1 VLAFVGEL
9 RPDKGILDVIA
20 AANLARALI
29 PELRLVVIGDGP
41 LRDHVATEARGSG
54 FIEYR
59 GRVPRDQL
67 PSVYHEARSF
77 IIAPQTRR
85 FWAEQFG
92 FASVEAMACGLP
104 IVITDSGAVPE
115 VIPHWNPI
123 CPQGDVGSLAA
134 AIVATLGSSGDELGR
149 LNRARVEECFADAKQ
164 AATLRRWLGQLVA
177 AAP

>member
-1 VLAFVGEL
+1 
-9 RPDKGILDVIA
+9 
-20 AANLARALI
+20 
-29 PELRLVVIGDGP
+29 
-41 LRDHVATEARGSG
+41 
-54 FIEYR
+54 
-59 GRVPRDQL
+59 
-67 PSVYHEARSF
+67 VYHEARSF